1 MSEPEKTNGHIDAKE
16 QPFVLRDAAGPI
28 PTFGP
33 AKVDE
38 HGRLL
43 PISDEV
49 QKARADAIRRMFAV
63 WDTIPDDDPPG
74 LWEEAMRN
82 LDAGRPPGAKKFE
95 GIIDP

>member
-1 MSEPEKTNGHIDAKE
+1 MSEPENTNGPIETDE
-16 QPFVLRDAAGPI
+16 PPFILRDADGPI

-33 AKVDE
+33 AKLDE
-38 HGRLL
+38 QGR
-43 PISDEV
+43 IVMSDEEW
-49 QKARADAIRRMFAV
+49 AERADAIRRMFAV

>member
-1 MSEPEKTNGHIDAKE
+1 MSESEKANGRIDADE
-16 QPFVLRDAAGPI
+16 PFVLRDAEGPI

-33 AKVDE
+33 AKLDE

-43 PISDEV
+43 PISDEE
-49 QKARADAIRRMFAV
+49 QKARADAVRRMFAV
-63 WDTIPDDDPPG
+63 WDTIPDDPPG